1 MWQLQIVQYSFE
13 FSCQLEAC
21 SFILWLTNFLIPA
34 AENQY
39 SSYEDALLDVK
50 HGGEDVDIPWEAY
63 DEEDKRAAAGCRSAM
78 TNTYKRH

>member
-1 MWQLQIVQYSFE
+1 M
-13 FSCQLEAC
+13 
-21 SFILWLTNFLIPA
+21 PA

-50 HGGEDVDIPWEAY
+50 HGGEDVDIPWDAY

-78 TNTYKRH
+78 ANTYKRH